1 LPLHLAK
8 DDSAPSSTSYA
19 VSSYVPNLAALLAL
33 QGATQAWTVSDLR
46 TCVAYIS
53 HDADGYAKGTGLEE
67 EAVLVASILSQPE
80 EIVIPTKSVQ
90 EALDLLTSSHIFH
103 YVGFVSWERRLM
115 DRAFELD
122 SQLKICDINHAP
134 LRHPVLAYLAQSEAG
149 GEDVLGPATGM
160 LLSGFKS
167 VLMPMWWVTKG
178 ST

>member
-8 DDSAPSSTSYA
+8 DDSAPSNTSYA

-33 QGATQAWTVSDLR
+33 QGATQVWAVSDLR
-46 TCVAYIS
+46 TCVACLAYFADEQAEYI
-53 HDADGYAKGTGLEE
+53 GLEE

-90 EALDLLTSSHIFH
+90 DAGPVL
-103 YVGFVSWERRLM
+103 WARRLM

-134 LRHPVLAYLAQSEAG
+134 LRQPVLAYLGQWGAEAG
-149 GEDVLGPATGM
+149 REDALGPATGL